1 MLVVRTMIKTGFAL
15 LAYVTELLLYC
26 TPMIP
31 THHLFTFLLVLLFS
45 ATGIAQHLEKGLE
58 YYGKRTEGAVGLK
71 APANNIDLAIEQFRA
86 AYEKKEDELQSGC
99 LLVEALTWKARFV
112 VPEKEEKHVFKEAK
126 DLAEEMVK
134 KYPKSARARFD
145 VIAAMG
151 QWGERIG
158 IMKAATEGIVNKVRK
173 HAEAIIE
180 IDPTYANG
188 VGYRTIGILN
198 YEIPSIPFILSW
210 PDKKKALSLI
220 GKCLE
225 YDPNDLGSN
234 YYYAEALLKN
244 GKDTEA
250 KQYLEK
256 VMTLQPRQESLL
268 EERAFKDWAKKHLR
282 TFEADHGR

>member
-1 MLVVRTMIKTGFAL
+1 M
-15 LAYVTELLLYC
+15 
-26 TPMIP
+26 
-31 THHLFTFLLVLLFS
+31 LFS
-45 ATGIAQHLEKGLE
+45 ASGFAQHLEKGLD
-58 YYGKRTEGAVGLK
+58 YYAKRTEGAVGLK
-71 APANNIDLAIEQFRA
+71 APSDNIDMAIAEFRLAYSNQ
-86 AYEKKEDELQSGC
+86 EDEHQSGC

-112 VPEKEEKHVFKEAK
+112 VPEKEEKHVFREAK
-126 DLAEEMVK
+126 DIAEDLVK

-173 HAEAIIE
+173 HAEAIID

-225 YDPNDLGSN
+225 YDPNDPGSN
-234 YYYAEALLKN
+234 YYYAEALIEN
-244 GKDTEA
+244 GKKNEA
-250 KQYLEK
+250 RQYLEK
-256 VMTLQPRQESLL
+256 VMTLQPRQETLL
-268 EERAFKDWAKKHLR
+268 EERAFKDWAKKHLQ
-282 TFEADHGR
+282 TFEADRGR